1 MSVTVRQAPV
11 VNTVSITYTVSDR
24 ILVQEQFRI
33 RPQTRRDLVRRA
45 VMNSSDTAHSTAL
58 TGDDGRDQDG
68 DGGDTPRT

>member
-33 RPQTRRDLVRRA
+33 RPQTRRDLDIYTTSCNEFIGHRALDSTYRR
-45 VMNSSDTAHSTAL
+45 
-58 TGDDGRDQDG
+58 R
-68 DGGDTPRT
+68 